1 MNSLDIFLAVILGI
15 GFFRGF
21 TRGFILELFSL
32 ISLVVGIFLAYHGS
46 GILVDFIR
54 AHWAW
59 EFAQMHV
66 LAFIFILVVVIVIFQ
81 LLGKG
86 LTKLSDI
93 ISLGLLNRIL
103 GGFFNLLKTALILS
117 LVINVWLWFNTVG
130 GLGQIPFTEN
140 SKLYPSLQK
149 LVPGVYQI
157 WKEHYETPETENPE
171 QTL

>member
-1 MNSLDIFLAVILGI
+1 MNTLDIFLAVILGI
-15 GFFRGF
+15 GLFRGF

-46 GILVDFIR
+46 GILVDFVINN
-54 AHWAW
+54 WNW

-66 LAFIFILVVVIVIFQ
+66 LAFVFILIVVIVIFQ
-81 LLGKG
+81 LMGKG

-93 ISLGLLNRIL
+93 VSLGLLNRIL

-117 LVINVWLWFNTVG
+117 VVINVWLWLNTVG
-130 GLGQIPFTEN
+130 GMGVIPFSEN
-140 SKLYPSLQK
+140 SKLYAPLQK

-157 WKEHYETPETENPE
+157 WKDHYETPQDEKPE
-171 QTL
+171 QTV